1 MCRSVLLL
9 GFVEI
14 WGFSYAVEY
23 FVDCVGMSINEI
35 IGLRSE
41 LLDISKRRKA
51 NKSLLIKNPF
61 LVFIN
66 IYTLKVI
73 SCNRLLVTLS
83 FFSCSQLNGVYNR
96 RYRF

>member
-61 LVFIN
+61 
-66 IYTLKVI
+66 
-73 SCNRLLVTLS
+73 
-83 FFSCSQLNGVYNR
+83 FSLYKHLHIKSYIM
-96 RYRF
+96 